1 MGHSGAHKTRSGA
14 THRDERRDGQVFL
27 GDYIHTLDEKGR
39 VVMPASFRAAIK
51 DSGGNVVVTK
61 GSDGNLVV
69 FTEDKFAQIA
79 AEEMQ
84 RPRLRETRRDLR
96 AKFANADLQKMDSQG
111 RISLKPRLREYAG
124 LGEAGEVAVVGLFDR
139 IELWDVRS
147 FEAEQSTAD
156 AAYREGEE
164 VPGF

>member
-1 MGHSGAHKTRSGA
+1 M
-14 THRDERRDGQVFL
+14 FL

-51 DSGGNVVVTK
+51 EAGGSVVVTK
-61 GSDGNLVV
+61 GSDGNLVL
-69 FTEDKFAQIA
+69 FTEEKFSQIA
-79 AEEMQ
+79 EEEMQ

-111 RISLKPRLREYAG
+111 RISLKPKLREYAG
-124 LGEAGEVAVVGLFDR
+124 LSEASEVAVVGLFDR
-139 IELWDVRS
+139 IELWEVAA
-147 FEAEQSTAD
+147 FAAEQSAAD
-156 AAYREGEE
+156 ALYREREE